1 MEKKQ
6 SNSVEKKR
14 SFIINVLYLAI
25 IIGLLYL
32 VFKKLIPLV
41 SPFVY
46 AFIIAFFLRKPARAI
61 AEKLKVPRTPVSIVL
76 ILIFYGVVGFLVGVL
91 AIKTA
96 AKVQQIFI
104 DLPEIYK
111 NQIEPVLFSLSDFF
125 ENSIKQIDPSFE
137 EIVNNNFNQIVA
149 QLGDMVSKVS
159 LNFVGTLSNKLSF
172 IPALFIKTLIMI
184 ISTFF
189 IAIDFDKISGF
200 IHRQLN
206 DRGREVFAEI
216 KDYMVNTLFVI
227 IKSYILI
234 MSITFIELFL
244 GLSLIKVDN
253 ALIISLVIAVFDILP
268 VVGTGGIVIPWGVIT
283 LIRGDITLGI
293 SLLILYLI
301 ITVIRNILEP
311 KIVGSQLGLHPV
323 ITLMSMFVGV
333 SLAGG
338 LGLFGFP
345 ILLSLLCHLNKTGT
359 IKLFQQE
366 EAEVETGQTKS

>member
-6 SNSVEKKR
+6 EHIVEKKR
-14 SFIINVLYLAI
+14 RFIINVIYLAI
-25 IIGLLYL
+25 IVGLFYL

-46 AFIIAFFLRKPARAI
+46 AFIIAFFLRKPARSI
-61 AEKLKVPRTPVSIVL
+61 AEKLRIPRTPVSIVL
-76 ILIFYGVVGFLVGVL
+76 ILLFYGILGLIVSVL

-96 AKVQQIFI
+96 ARVQQIFI
-104 DLPEIYK
+104 DLPDIYRD
-111 NQIEPVLFSLSDFF
+111 QIEPLLFSISDIF
-125 ENSIKQIDPSFE
+125 ENSIKQIDPSFV
-137 EIVNNNFNQIVA
+137 EIVNNNFNQITS
-149 QLGDMVSKVS
+149 QLGDMVSKIS
-159 LNFVGTLSNKLSF
+159 LNFVGMLSNKISF
-172 IPALFIKTLIMI
+172 IPAIFIKTLIMI

-216 KDYMVNTLFVI
+216 KDYMVNTLFVV

-234 MSITFIELFL
+234 MSITFVELFI
-244 GLSLIKVDN
+244 GLSLLKVDN
-253 ALIISLVIAVFDILP
+253 ALIISLIIAVFDILP

-283 LIRGDITLGI
+283 IIQGNLTLGI
-293 SLLILYLI
+293 SLLVLYLI

-345 ILLSLLCHLNKTGT
+345 IMLSLLCHLNRTGT
-359 IKLFQQE
+359 IQFFK
-366 EAEVETGQTKS
+366 EVEK